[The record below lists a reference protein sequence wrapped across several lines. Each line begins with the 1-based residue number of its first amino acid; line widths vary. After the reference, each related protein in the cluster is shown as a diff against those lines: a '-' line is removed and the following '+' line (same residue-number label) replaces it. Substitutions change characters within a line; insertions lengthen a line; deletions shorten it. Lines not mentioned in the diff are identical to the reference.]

1 MIVEQDISNVRV
13 GMYVLD
19 ISEPRGKFHL
29 TKPSW
34 LDSERVIEGLKN
46 KGVKRLL
53 IDMSKTREP
62 EVMTT
67 QVSIPQVIETV
78 APSFKQQITQAR
90 AVFDESKDIQKKL
103 FYAAKNGHAL
113 DLKSVCK
120 ITDESIDMIF
130 DNPDAL
136 ACVLNIRHKDEYL
149 LEHSIAVSVLLTMF
163 AFHMKFEREIVSQL
177 AIGAFLHDVG
187 KIMIPDEILNK
198 PGKLTVNEFETMK
211 THTTHSINMIKKTPG
226 VSALSLEVAALHHEK
241 LNGEGYPRKLKSK
254 DISIY
259 GRMISICDIFDAL
272 TSSRCYKEGYSQV
285 KAFSILRELGKENQ
299 VDTSLVDS
307 FIQCMGVYPIG
318 ALVQLDSNRIAI
330 VESHNLQDPV
340 RPNVKAFYR
349 LDPQQFELAENID
362 LSSMQTERIVKC
374 VRADDFN
381 LNMEQIIEFLAHE
394 G

>member
-19 ISEPRGKFHL
+19 ITYPKGKFHL

-34 LDSERVIEGLKN
+34 LDSERVIEGLRN
-46 KGVKRLL
+46 KGVQRLL

-62 EVMTT
+62 SVI
-67 QVSIPQVIETV
+67 SPQIIEIV
-78 APSFKQQITQAR
+78 VPSFTQQITQAR
-90 AVFDESKDIQKKL
+90 SVFDESKGIQKKL
-103 FYAAKNGHAL
+103 FHAAKNGHAL
-113 DLKSVCK
+113 DLQSVCK

-130 DNPDAL
+130 ENPDAL

-187 KIMIPDEILNK
+187 KIMIPDAILNK
-198 PGKLTVNEFETMK
+198 PGKLTDKEFEIMK
-211 THTTHSINMIKKTPG
+211 AHATHSINVIKKTPG

-241 LNGEGYPRKLKSK
+241 LNGEGYPNKVKSNE
-254 DISIY
+254 ISIY

-285 KAFSILRELGKENQ
+285 KAFSILRELSKDNQ
-299 VDTSLVDS
+299 LDINLVDN
-307 FIQCMGVYPIG
+307 FIQCMGVYPVG
-318 ALVQLDSNRIAI
+318 ALVQLDSNRLAI

-340 RPNVKAFYR
+340 RPKVKAFYR
-349 LDPQQFELAENID
+349 LDPKQFELAQNID

-374 VRADDFN
+374 VRADEFN
-381 LNMEQIIEFLAHE
+381 LNMDQIIEFLAHE